1 MKSQPALRLTR
12 ALRLA
17 IAVLVTLSL
26 GLAPASGWA
35 ADGKKAGKS
44 KRKAEPAAASQTRIG
59 QGDKEIVFVAGGPSH
74 GYASHAHYAGCML
87 LAKAIA
93 ENVPNTRAVV
103 HRNGWPKDPKALDG
117 AAAIV
122 IYSDGGGG
130 HPIIPHLDEL
140 EPLMKKGVGLAL
152 LHYAVE
158 VPKGKP
164 GDKLLEW
171 VGGYFE
177 VYWSV
182 NPFWKAEFK
191 TFPDHPVA
199 RGLRP
204 FTMNDEWYY
213 HMRFRENMEG
223 VTPILSAVPPDKTR
237 GPDGPRSGNPTVRAR
252 KGMPE
257 HLAWAYQRPD
267 GGRGFG
273 FTGGHTHWNWANQSF
288 RTAALNGIV
297 WAAGLEV
304 PPGGVPSKTP
314 TLEELEANQDF
325 PQPKDFNRRHVEDML
340 RLWRGEVENK

>member
-1 MKSQPALRLTR
+1 MQSQPTVRR
-12 ALRLA
+12 ARVLRLA

-26 GLAPASGWA
+26 GLAPLSGWA
-35 ADGKKAGKS
+35 ADGKKAGRS
-44 KRKAEPAAASQTRIG
+44 RKGARAAAGSKAGEGTS
-59 QGDKEIVFVAGGPSH
+59 KKKIVFLAGGPSH
-74 GYASHAHYAGCML
+74 GYASHAHYAGCAL
-87 LAKAIA
+87 LAKALN
-93 ENVPNTRAVV
+93 ENMPSVDAVV
-103 HRNGWPKDPKALDG
+103 YRNGWPKDPKALDG

-164 GDKLLEW
+164 GEKLLEW
-171 VGGYFE
+171 IGGYFE
-177 VYWSV
+177 VDWSV

-191 TFPDHPVA
+191 SFPDHPAA
-199 RGLRP
+199 RGLTP

-223 VTPILSAVPPDKTR
+223 VTPILSAVPPDSTR

-257 HLAWAYQRPD
+257 HVGWVYQRPD

-273 FTGGHTHWNWANQSF
+273 FTGGHDHWNWANHSF
-288 RTAALNGIV
+288 RTAVLNGIV

-304 PPGGVPSKTP
+304 PPGGVPSKNP
-314 TLEELEANQDF
+314 TMEQLLENQDF
-325 PQPKDFNRRHVEDML
+325 PQPKNFNRRHVEDML
-340 RLWRGEVENK
+340 RLWREEGESK

>member
-1 MKSQPALRLTR
+1 MQSQPTVRLAG

-26 GLAPASGWA
+26 ALAAASGWA
-35 ADGKKAGKS
+35 SEGKKAGKS
-44 KRKAEPAAASQTRIG
+44 KRKAKPPAAASQTEFG
-59 QGDKEIVFVAGGPSH
+59 KGDKLIVFIAGGPSH
-74 GYASHAHYAGCML
+74 GYAAHTHYAGCVL
-87 LAKAIA
+87 LAKAIT

-103 HRNGWPKDPKALDG
+103 CRNGWPKDPKALDG

-122 IYSDGGGG
+122 VYSDGGGG

-164 GDKLLEW
+164 GEKLLEW

-177 VYWSV
+177 VFWSV

-191 TFPDHPVA
+191 SFPDHPAA
-199 RGLRP
+199 RGLKP
-204 FTMNDEWYY
+204 FAINDEWYY
-213 HMRFRENMEG
+213 HMRFPENMEG
-223 VTPILSAVPPDKTR
+223 VTPILSAVPPDSTR
-237 GPDGPRSGNPTVRAR
+237 ERPDDAHGGNPTVRAR
-252 KGMPE
+252 KGMTE
-257 HLAWAYQRPD
+257 HVGWVYQRPS

-273 FTGGHTHWNWANQSF
+273 FTGGHDHWNWANRSF
-288 RTAALNGIV
+288 RTAVLNGIV

-304 PPGGVPSKTP
+304 PPGGVPSKDP
-314 TLEELEANQDF
+314 SMEELLENQDF
-325 PQPKDFNRRHVEDML
+325 PQPKNFNRRHVEEL
-340 RLWRGEVENK
+340 LERWREE